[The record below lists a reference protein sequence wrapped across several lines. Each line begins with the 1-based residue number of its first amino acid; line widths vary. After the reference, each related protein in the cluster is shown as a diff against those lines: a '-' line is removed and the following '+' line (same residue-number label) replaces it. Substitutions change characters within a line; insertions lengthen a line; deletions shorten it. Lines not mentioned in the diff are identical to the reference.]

1 MAETIRWTR
10 DKYPI
15 LPAGRQFRAFVI
27 AAKQDGIEWRG
38 EDFEHFQTVVT
49 ETERMRKMGVEAY
62 KAMADDR
69 PISTWAKQLADD
81 LSKTQ

>member
-27 AAKQDGIEWRG
+27 AAKQDGIERRG

-62 KAMADDR
+62 KAMALEKMR
-69 PISTWAKQLADD
+69 GLRVGKP
-81 LSKTQ
+81 